1 MSLIRTSRTWPALV
15 PRTATGPVQ
24 MWPGSFGLWTAC
36 TAERA
41 GGTTSGGGGIISG
54 GPETVEMMTVSPLST
69 VTSGGSAASK

>member
-1 MSLIRTSRTWPALV
+1 
-15 PRTATGPVQ
+15 

-36 TAERA
+36 TAARA

-54 GPETVEMMTVSPLST
+54 GPDTVEIVTVSPLLT